1 MNKAIVYLF
10 LSLGFVFS
18 CTTKKTTTKR
28 IFFGGQIINP
38 SSRTVTL
45 YQGNNQVEMF
55 QLDEKL
61 RFQKRYD
68 SLANGIF
75 KLEHLPEYQTLL
87 LEEGDSLWV
96 RINAAA
102 FDESI
107 VYSGSGASKNNFLM
121 ELFLRQAAEN
131 QYLSS
136 KYSSDKEVF
145 SQLLDSML
153 LEKKNLWIGMD
164 SLNTLS
170 PIAQKVTQAAY
181 IYPYATIRE
190 RYALLRGTQWTA
202 EEDSLYFEYRQYLNY
217 GDNDLAFFDPYVN
230 YLLNYI
236 NKSALESGSSYF
248 QIKQTTDF
256 NIKRLEVLD
265 KNITGSLLRNNLA
278 RAIAFEE
285 ILTFENHAQHERFLQ
300 FYATVN
306 SSPFYLREVLD
317 LHNDISQMEPNK
329 PLPKI
334 KLQNTARDTISS
346 SYLANGQKTVL
357 YFWSQTQMNHYRT
370 SLARVTALQKKYP
383 KIRFLGICIQPFNT
397 MVDEVQK
404 IMELDQENQFA
415 LVDFENASKDWVLT
429 LLNKAIV
436 IDGKG
441 RIIEGFGNFS
451 DVHFES
457 VLNGR
462 N

>member
-153 LEKKNLWIGMD
+153 LEKKMLWIRMD

-181 IYPYATIRE
+181 IYPYASIRE
-190 RYALLRGTQWTA
+190 RYALLRGMQWNA
-202 EEDSLYFEYRQYLNY
+202 MEDSLYFEYRKFLSF
-217 GDNDLAFFDPYVN
+217 GDTDLAYFDPYVN
-230 YLLNYI
+230 YVLNFI
-236 NKSALESGSSYF
+236 SVEAQDRSLPYF
-248 QIKQTTDF
+248 QQKSTTDY
-256 NIKRLEVLD
+256 NIRRLEVLD
-265 KNITGSLLRNNLA
+265 RNIKGVLLRNNIA
-278 RAIAFEE
+278 RAIALEE

-306 SSPFYLREVLD
+306 TSPNYLAEVLD
-317 LHNDISQMEPNK
+317 LHTDISLMEPTK
-329 PLPKI
+329 
-334 KLQNTARDTISS
+334 
-346 SYLANGQKTVL
+346 
-357 YFWSQTQMNHYRT
+357 
-370 SLARVTALQKKYP
+370 
-383 KIRFLGICIQPFNT
+383 
-397 MVDEVQK
+397 
-404 IMELDQENQFA
+404 
-415 LVDFENASKDWVLT
+415 
-429 LLNKAIV
+429 
-436 IDGKG
+436 
-441 RIIEGFGNFS
+441 
-451 DVHFES
+451 
-457 VLNGR
+457 
-462 N
+462 

>member
-1 MNKAIVYLF
+1 MKRTALLVLI
-10 LSLGFVFS
+10 LSLLTYS
-18 CTTKKTTTKR
+18 CSQKQEKNQR
-28 IFFGGQIINP
+28 IFLGGQIINP

-45 YQGNNQVEMF
+45 YEGNRVIDMF
-55 QLDEKL
+55 ELDKQL
-61 RFQKRYD
+61 RFQKTYD
-68 SLANGIF
+68 SLFNGIF
-75 KLEHLPEYQTLL
+75 KLEHLPEYQSLL

-96 RINAAA
+96 RINAAT

-107 VYSGSGASKNNFLM
+107 VYSGKGASKNNFLM
-121 ELFLRQAAEN
+121 ELFLRQEKET
-131 QYLSS
+131 QFLSS
-136 KYSSDKEVF
+136 KYASDQKTF
-145 SQLLDSML
+145 GHLLDSML
-153 LEKKNLWIGMD
+153 LEKKELWINMD

-190 RYALLRGTQWTA
+190 RYALLRGAQWTA
-202 EEDSLYFEYRQYLNY
+202 EEDSIYFSYRQYLNY

-230 YLLNYI
+230 YVLNYI
-236 NKSALESGSSYF
+236 NKSALEPGSSYF

-441 RIIEGFGNFS
+441 KIIEGFGNFS
-451 DVHFES
+451 DVNFEA
-457 VLNGR
+457 VLNRR